1 MAFPTTIAPIQPP
14 PDDPFLYG
22 WRYVRHA
29 DAEGGAQFDQIP
41 LTLED
46 VLHPQEGDFIV
57 HSEAHERR
65 SLYLYDVFGAR
76 LADDPSAVV
85 LHDVRVAWD
94 IPGLKA
100 HGPDLAVI
108 FGVRERKNWSTFDVA
123 TEGVRPT
130 VIVEITSPE
139 TAALDRSAK
148 LEEYN
153 LTRVPLY
160 LIVDTLTYA
169 GQPRLLILGYQQG
182 PHGYRPIAAD
192 DNGRLWL
199 DPLRLWIGV
208 ADNEIV
214 CYDEAGQPLGDYRA
228 LAAETAALTAALTAE
243 TAARADAERRADEAE
258 ERLRTLEAELRRL
271 RRES

>member
-22 WRYVRHA
+22 WRYVHHT
-29 DAEGGAQFDQIP
+29 DPYGGDQFDQIP

-46 VLHPQEGDFIV
+46 VLHPEEGDFIV

-65 SLYLYDVFGAR
+65 NLYLYDVFGAR

-94 IPGLKA
+94 LPGLKA

-108 FGVRERKNWSTFDVA
+108 FGVRERKNWSTFNVA

-130 VIVEITSPE
+130 LIVEITSPE
-139 TAALDRSAK
+139 TAALDRSAE

-153 LTRVPLY
+153 LARVPLY
-160 LIVDTLTYA
+160 LIVDTLPFA
-169 GQPRLLILGYQQG
+169 GQPRLLVLGYRQG
-182 PHGYRPIAAD
+182 PHGYQPIAPD
-192 DNGRLWL
+192 EHGRLWL

-208 ADNEIV
+208 ANNEIV
-214 CYDEAGQPLGDYRA
+214 CYDEAGQPLGDYR
-228 LAAETAALTAALTAE
+228 ALTAALTAE
-243 TAARADAERRADEAE
+243 TAARADAERRADDAE
-258 ERLRTLEAELRRL
+258 ERLRALEAELQRL
-271 RRES
+271 RGTT